1 MFTFIRRVVVAALLP
16 TLLLGLVAC
25 APAVPMTPAD
35 DATNPLCADVIVRLR
50 TVPAIEDHSR
60 RDTNAQATGAW
71 GNPAAILLRCG
82 VPVPG
87 PSTLPCATV
96 KGIDWLRDDSN
107 APNYVFT
114 TYGRDPAVEVVVNGD
129 VASGTEALI
138 SLSNAVG
145 SIPATRACTNPD
157 DVLNVPTPSP
167 TPSSEPAPTLTPEPA
182 LTPEPEPEPAP
193 AR

>member
-1 MFTFIRRVVVAALLP
+1 MSTFTRRVLVAALSP
-16 TLLLGLVAC
+16 ALLFGLVAC
-25 APAVPMTPAD
+25 TPAVPMKPAE

-50 TVPAIEDHSR
+50 TVPAIDTFER
-60 RDTNAQATGAW
+60 RTTDAQATAAW

-87 PSTLPCATV
+87 PSTLQCATV
-96 KGIDWLRDDSN
+96 KSIDWLRDDSN

-114 TYGRDPAVEVVVNGD
+114 TYGRDPAVTVVVDGS

-138 SLSNAVG
+138 ALSNAVG

-157 DVLNVPTPSP
+157 DVLNLPDPTPSP
-167 TPSSEPAPTLTPEPA
+167 SP
-182 LTPEPEPEPAP
+182 
-193 AR
+193 